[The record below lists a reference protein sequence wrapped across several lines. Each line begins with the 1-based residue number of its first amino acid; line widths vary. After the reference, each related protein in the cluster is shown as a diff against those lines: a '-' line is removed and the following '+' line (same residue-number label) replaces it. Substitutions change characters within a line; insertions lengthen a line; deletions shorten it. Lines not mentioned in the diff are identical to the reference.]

1 MAKISQNKIINVL
14 TEDWGKDARNG
25 LPYSGKAVREA
36 LQSILKEHD
45 RKIGYYKWSNT
56 IDSSNYY
63 HLWGFRNEADYKT
76 YAAGDKEDASI
87 KALLLVDEPLP
98 INTVQGDSYGAYLF
112 SKIGTTNNIVV
123 SKGSLEVELRFHAVR
138 NSNGDRLN
146 VGSRGT
152 LVVQR
157 KTAASNWSTVGTI
170 PDALPSTDYSDDKTY
185 TKVDIGAYLQDG
197 TQQVR
202 LQARYSYTDGDG
214 NEQSQASTYVLVGA
228 SITKTDVTLS
238 CRQDWHTPILA
249 SVQQVNGF
257 PYSYVV
263 NGAVQKTLH
272 IEITGGNKQVLPIS
286 IQMSAAENGSVVR
299 NTYKDSTDTYKLWQ
313 HGVRLVKA
321 WVTYDDGLGNTLSSD
336 VLENRFMVVNPTT
349 EAEKTK
355 PYIMIQNMMRK
366 VVNYTQCDIC
376 SFAVYSPRVNEDGSI
391 TNDNGN
397 ITTVFYLTSYA
408 EHFPA
413 DNPEEY
419 FRIEQDVEPGVQKT
433 LNTTVEIET
442 DESASD
448 IQAYFRVMRKD
459 GSSEVDFLT
468 DSVGVDNIS
477 VSVDNSESYAPTS
490 GATFLLNPKVRN
502 NSESNPA
509 TILNARANN
518 AVVTSTW
525 EGFGFVNDGWI
536 TAEDGVKVL
545 RVPSGARLNIKYNPF
560 AQFVTT
566 PDSAMTL
573 EMDVSVRNVTNE
585 DDPILQICEAVA
597 GSFIGLR
604 VKPMIGYIYS
614 ASDTTES
621 EIDFQFQEGK
631 RTHIT
636 LNIHNA
642 VIPNKGDALTPT
654 GTSLNTSATK
664 IALIRVYIN
673 GDLQREVKFS
683 TTNREEFCT
692 GPMSNGGIIIGQ
704 DGADIDIYSLRCY
717 TNMQLESSDIVK
729 DYISTLPT
737 SEAKRTM
744 RKANDIM
751 SGETVDIEKVKGLGK
766 RVLILH
772 GVESYIYNAGSQKV
786 WWEIFQYDKNGNY
799 IPELSGTI
807 CMETKTKSKRQGST
821 ANTYYYSNIQT
832 KISDAGIIIVAL
844 KNIHQSITYKVNDP
858 VVNEE
863 TGETTR
869 TVSMYGG
876 NLGKNDPVKNTFV
889 EYPYIE
895 VNGEPSVKVPDG
907 WIDGNGKYRGKGF
920 MIAEGTPLADKLV
933 LKINYASSMQ
943 SHLCGCNRLFNDLH
957 NLVVGKNSL
966 QEACPTAR
974 VSKYTEPV
982 FFFTQADGGN
992 PVFRGGGNFGAGKM
1006 DKPTW
1011 GYVKKLYPM
1020 FAMFEGSDN
1029 NYELTDMRVPFST
1042 DSRNPECITYSPD
1055 DEGYFYNGLQNL
1067 DFDAGMTDSDENGK
1081 ETPVASLTDRL
1092 SEIWNFLYLHAPRIS
1107 YYNGTFDAFQ
1117 TSSEASNTQKKY
1129 WCTQGADAFCL
1140 KRYNFVQKK
1149 WVDAGLWDGAKCAKI
1164 DLRTDEMTKDAYNS
1178 SENQAQ
1184 YSALNKEFI
1193 AAIVAH
1199 CKTYIGWYV
1208 KPKSLQFHYAFI
1220 NHLMAGS
1227 DNCSKNTYYVFDP
1240 KPKSVTI
1247 NGVTKV
1253 CILMEL
1259 HQDDLDSIM
1268 KTDNNGRGTKK
1279 YYVDRMH
1286 PYADN
1291 DKNTSQYEGMNN
1303 VLFNLCEEMYENTRE
1318 LQSMLKSIF
1327 TAMTQ
1332 LVSNSDEIEG
1342 FTDSVKVSVW
1352 GCLWKYLF
1360 SINSYYPVMAYN
1372 EQARIRYE
1380 YPAML
1385 GFVSTGSGAR
1395 GIAPITQSCGSS
1407 LEMEL
1412 QYMKRR
1418 LVYMASYAAW
1428 GNLFDGGKS
1437 ENIGLQDVTDTF
1449 AMQAYHLPDSV
1460 TSATEYKFNVKPHQ
1474 YIYPTGMMGQTSVDP
1489 HIRVAP
1495 GQEYELNLGTT
1506 TSNDTGLSIL
1516 GINYYRSIGNIGDLS
1531 TSPNLSVTINGKR
1544 LTEIIAEPTKLY
1556 TDTETGKKVPAFRPN
1571 NIVVSA
1577 LQVQKLSLKGCLG
1590 IGGSLN
1596 VTNLVRLHTI
1606 NVSDTA
1612 IYDVRLPK
1620 SKVLTSIAFPANLSK
1635 LSLVELPVL
1644 KTVSLQGASQ
1654 LVAIECDDAT
1664 LGISTENLVT
1674 SIYEYKQEDNSV
1686 ELSTVKL
1693 SGVNYRS
1700 MRADVFRFLNAV
1712 KSSTISGKIALVD
1725 GSAGLL
1731 TFSDVFN
1738 LIEKYGDIQSINNSL
1753 YLSYPKRTIN
1763 KVNVNGDK
1771 YIKQTGVWTGWNFA
1785 VLPSSGNNIAVK
1797 NNRPAVNYRFV
1808 GDNAEQAGQYAEF
1821 VDDVKGVLNVKK
1833 LSEASQDL
1841 KFQIEVRVG
1850 LTDGTE
1856 LSYIKGV
1863 GFYNRIPRV
1872 GDFAYSDGSFD
1883 DELDTSKTCVG
1894 VVFKSEKLSE
1904 SQIRLRVY
1912 SAENVSYVSDDKTIN
1927 SSSIPWGIFPATTDN
1942 TDGNNYLQYT
1952 VGQDVLNEIGTAVG
1966 IGDICDIADLPNNGW
1981 RELYNTDKNGEL
1993 KEDGFIT
2000 VESYQDSTTEDGYK
2014 VLNAK
2019 SALNDF
2025 DGKSNTKSIVN
2036 WANSVISLYLDES
2049 YPKTLQELSNRMAA
2063 LVKKKTDE
2071 GATYPDTWKQLYYPA
2086 AYGCHLYEPAVSG
2099 TATLNEQ
2106 YKKGNWYLPSE
2117 GELARVY
2124 NFFGNSRGWQNNTAA
2139 SIDYA
2144 NERPESEATTPI
2156 FANLLKRAKDKSAVC
2171 PVAMMSRSAYYWAS
2185 AEINR
2190 NNAWF
2195 VYSYDSS
2202 TGGAG
2207 KYFSFT
2213 VRAAVAFTFSL

>member
-14 TEDWGKDARNG
+14 TEDWGKDSRNG

-45 RKIGYYKWSNT
+45 KKVGYYKWSPT

-63 HLWGFRNEADYKT
+63 HLWGFRNEADYKA

-87 KALLLVDEPLP
+87 KALLLVDEALP

-112 SKIGTTNNIVV
+112 STIGTTNNIVV
-123 SKGSLEVELRFHAVR
+123 SGDSLEVSLRFHAVR

-146 VGSRGT
+146 VGSNGT
-152 LVVQR
+152 LVIQR
-157 KTAASNWSTVGTI
+157 KTSTSSWATVGTME
-170 PDALPSTDYSDDKTY
+170 DVLPSTDYSDDKTY
-185 TKVDIGAYLQDG
+185 TKVDIGKYLQDG
-197 TQQVR
+197 AQQVR
-202 LQARYSYTDGDG
+202 LQGRYTYTDGEG
-214 NEQSQASTYVLVGA
+214 KEQSQASTYVLVGA
-228 SITKTDVTLS
+228 SVTKTAVTLS

-249 SVQQVNGF
+249 SVQHSNGF

-272 IEITGGNKQVLPIS
+272 IEITGGNKKTLPIE
-286 IQMSAAENGSVVR
+286 IQLSSEESGTVVR
-299 NTYKDSTDTYKLWQ
+299 NTYKDVTDTYKLWQ

-321 WVTYDDGLGNTLSSD
+321 WITYDDGLGNTLSSD

-349 EAEKTK
+349 SAEKTK
-355 PYIMIQNMMRK
+355 PYIMIQDMMRT
-366 VVNYTQCDIC
+366 VVNYTQCNVC

-391 TNDNGN
+391 TNDGGN
-397 ITTVFYLTSYA
+397 INTIFYLTSYA
-408 EHFPA
+408 ETFPA
-413 DNPEEY
+413 ANCEEY
-419 FRIEQDVEPGVQKT
+419 FRIEESVEPGIQKT
-433 LNTTVEIET
+433 LNTTIEIEG
-442 DESASD
+442 DDAGD
-448 IQAYFRVMRKD
+448 KIQAYFRVFRKE
-459 GSSEVDFLT
+459 GEKEVDFLT
-468 DSVGVDNIS
+468 DSVGTDNIS
-477 VSVDNSESYAPTS
+477 VSVDNSDSYAPTS
-490 GATFLLNPKVRN
+490 GATFLVNPKVRN
-502 NSESNPA
+502 NAEENPQ
-509 TILNARANN
+509 TIQNARANN
-518 AVVTSTW
+518 VIVDSKW
-525 EGFGFVNDGWI
+525 EGFGMVNDGWV
-536 TAEDGVKVL
+536 TDDDGVKVL
-545 RVPSGARLNIKYNPF
+545 RVPSGAKLTIGYNPF

-566 PDSAMTL
+566 PDSAMTF
-573 EMDVSVRNVTNE
+573 EMDIAVRNVTNE
-585 DDPILQICEAVA
+585 ADPILQICEAVA
-597 GSFIGLR
+597 DSFIGLR
-604 VKPMIGYIYS
+604 VKPMVGYMYS

-621 EIDFQFQEGK
+621 EIDFHWQEGK

-636 LNIHNA
+636 VNIHNA
-642 VIPNKGDALTPT
+642 VIPNKGDALTPS
-654 GTSLNTSATK
+654 GTSLNTAATK
-664 IALIRVYIN
+664 AAFIRVFMN
-673 GDLQREVKFS
+673 GNIEREIKFS

-692 GPMSNGGIIIGQ
+692 GAMSNGGIIIGQ

-717 TNMQLESSDIVK
+717 TNMQLESADIMK

-737 SEAKRTM
+737 SEEKIAK

-751 SGETVDIEKVKGLGK
+751 TGEKVDIEKVKALGK
-766 RVLILH
+766 RILVLH
-772 GVESYIYNAGSQKV
+772 GEEPYIYNTGSQKV
-786 WWEIFQYDKNGNY
+786 WWEIFQYNADGSYN
-799 IPELSGTI
+799 PDLSGTI
-807 CMETKTKSKRQGST
+807 CKETKMDSKRQGST

-832 KISDAGIIIVAL
+832 KISDAGKIIVAL
-844 KNIHQSITYKVNDP
+844 VDIHRSITWSIDDP
-858 VVNEE
+858 VVDES

-869 TVSMYGG
+869 TVSIYGG
-876 NLGKNDPVKNTFV
+876 NLGKLDPVKNQAV
-889 EYPYIE
+889 KYPYKE
-895 VNGEPSVKVPDG
+895 VNGVPSVEVPDG
-907 WIDGNGKYRGKGF
+907 WIDGNGKYRGMGY
-920 MIAEGTPLADKLV
+920 MIAENTPLAIKVVD
-933 LKINYASSMQ
+933 KINYASSMQ

-957 NLVVGKNSL
+957 DLVVGKNDL
-966 QEACPTAR
+966 QAACPTAR

-982 FFFTQADGGN
+982 FFFTQSEGGK

-1011 GYVKKLYPM
+1011 GYVKKLYPN

-1042 DSRNPECITYSPD
+1042 DNGNPECITYSHD
-1055 DEGYFYNGLQNL
+1055 DEGYFYNGLQNI
-1067 DFDAGMTDSDENGK
+1067 DFDAGMTDTDENGN
-1081 ETPVASLTDRL
+1081 ETPVASLTNRL
-1092 SEIWNFLYLHAPRIS
+1092 AEVWNFLYLHAPRIE
-1107 YYNGTFDAFQ
+1107 YYNGTFADFQ
-1117 TSSEASNTQKKY
+1117 TSQAASNTQKKY
-1129 WCTQGADAFCL
+1129 WCTQGDDAYLL
-1140 KRYNFVQKK
+1140 KRYNFVTKK
-1149 WVDAGLWDGAKCAKI
+1149 WVDAGLWNGRGYAVI
-1164 DLRTDEMTKDAYNS
+1164 DLRTDEMTRDTYNS

-1184 YSALNKEFI
+1184 FAALNKEFI
-1193 AAIVAH
+1193 AAVVAH
-1199 CKTYIGWYV
+1199 FKTYVGWYIDV
-1208 KPKSLQFHYAFI
+1208 KSLLFHYALI
-1220 NHLMAGS
+1220 NHFIAGT
-1227 DNCSKNTYYVFDP
+1227 DNCSKNTYYVFGTTRD
-1240 KPKSVTI
+1240 VTI
-1247 NGVTKV
+1247 NGITKTVT
-1253 CILMEL
+1253 LMEL
-1259 HQDDLDSIM
+1259 HQDDVDTILA
-1268 KTDNNGRGTKK
+1268 TDNNGRSTKK

-1286 PYADN
+1286 PYSEEDQT
-1291 DKNTSQYEGMNN
+1291 TSQYEGMNN
-1303 VLFNLCEEMYENTRE
+1303 VLFNLCEEAYESTRE
-1318 LQSMLKSIF
+1318 LQSMLKSIL
-1327 TAMTQ
+1327 TAMTK
-1332 LVSNSDEIEG
+1332 LVSNSDKIEG

-1360 SINSYYPVMAYN
+1360 SINSYFPAMAFN

-1385 GFVSTGSGAR
+1385 GFISTGSGAR
-1395 GIAPITQSCGSS
+1395 GVAPITQSCGSS
-1407 LEMEL
+1407 LEMEQ

-1418 LVYMASYAAW
+1418 LIYMASYAAW
-1428 GNLFDGGKS
+1428 GNLYDGGKS

-1449 AMQAYHLPDSV
+1449 AMQAYHLPDSA

-1577 LQVQKLSLKGCLG
+1577 LQVQKLSLKGCSG

-1654 LVAIECDDAT
+1654 LVSVECDDAT

-1674 SIYEYKQEDNSV
+1674 SIYEYKQESNVV

-1700 MRADVFRFLNAV
+1700 MRADVFRYLNAV
-1712 KSSTISGKIALVD
+1712 KSSVISGKIALVD
-1725 GSAGLL
+1725 GVAGLL
-1731 TFSDVFN
+1731 TFSNVFN

-1771 YIKQTGVWTGWNFA
+1771 YIKQTGVWTGWNLT

-1797 NNRPAVNYRFV
+1797 DNRPAVNYRFV

-1841 KFQIEVRVG
+1841 RFQIEVRVG

-1856 LSYIKGV
+1856 LTYTKGV

-1894 VVFKSEKLSE
+1894 VVFKSDKLSE
-1904 SQIRLRVY
+1904 SKLLLRVY
-1912 SAENVSYVSDDKTIN
+1912 AAENVNYVSDDKTI
-1927 SSSIPWGIFPATTDN
+1927 SQTTIQWGIYPNDN
-1942 TDGNNYLQYT
+1942 NLNNSL
-1952 VGQDVLNEIGTAVG
+1952 GEAVLNEINTAVG
-1966 IGDICDIADLPNNGW
+1966 VGDICDIADLPNKEV
-1981 RELYNTDKNGEL
+1981 RELYEPNTDGEL
-1993 KEDGFIT
+1993 VKTDKIT
-2000 VESYQDSTTEDGYK
+2000 VASYQNSTTEDGYK
-2014 VLNAK
+2014 VFGAR

-2036 WANSVISLYLDES
+2036 WANSIISLYLNES
-2049 YPKTLQELSNRMAA
+2049 YPKTLQELSNRIAA
-2063 LVKKKTDE
+2063 LVKKKADE
-2071 GATYPDTWKQLYYPA
+2071 GATYPNTWKQVYYPA
-2086 AYGCHLYEPAVSG
+2086 AYGCYLYEPSISG

-2156 FANLLKRAKDKSAVC
+2156 FANLLKRAQDKSAYC
-2171 PVAMMSRSAYYWAS
+2171 PVAMMLKSMYYWTSTEAS
-2185 AEINR
+2185 SSNVWYVNSGNGNTDFYGKANS
-2190 NNAWF
+2190 F
-2195 VYSYDSS
+2195 V
-2202 TGGAG
+2202 
-2207 KYFSFT
+2207 

>member
-146 VGSRGT
+146 VGSKGT

-286 IQMSAAENGSVVR
+286 IQMSSAENGSVVR

-349 EAEKTK
+349 EAEKIK

-419 FRIEQDVEPGVQKT
+419 FRIEQEVEPGVQKT

-477 VSVDNSESYAPTS
+477 VSIDNSESYAPTS

-502 NSESNPA
+502 NSEANPA

-518 AVVTSTW
+518 AVVASTW
-525 EGFGFVNDGWI
+525 EGFGFVNDGWV

-545 RVPSGARLNIKYNPF
+545 RVPSGAKLNIKYNPF

-585 DDPILQICEAVA
+585 DDPIFQICEAVA

-621 EIDFQFQEGK
+621 EIDFQFQEAK

-692 GPMSNGGIIIGQ
+692 GAMSNGGIIIGQ

-751 SGETVDIEKVKGLGK
+751 SGETVDVEKVKGLGK

-869 TVSMYGG
+869 TVSIYGG

-982 FFFTQADGGN
+982 FFFTQADEGN

-1067 DFDAGMTDSDENGK
+1067 DFDAGMTDSDDNGK

-1092 SEIWNFLYLHAPRIS
+1092 SEIWNFLYLHAPRIG

-1140 KRYNFVQKK
+1140 KRYNFVNKK
-1149 WVDAGLWDGAKCAKI
+1149 WVDAGLWDGSKCAKI

-1259 HQDDLDSIM
+1259 HQDDLDSIL

-1360 SINSYYPVMAYN
+1360 SINSYYPVTAYN

-1385 GFVSTGSGAR
+1385 EFVSTGSGAR

-1418 LVYMASYAAW
+1418 LIYMASYAAW

-1474 YIYPTGMMGQTSVDP
+1474 YMYPTGMMGQTSVDP
-1489 HIRVAP
+1489 HVRVKP
-1495 GQEYELNLGTT
+1495 GEEYELDLGTT

-1544 LTEIIAEPTKLY
+1544 LTEVIAEPTKLY
-1556 TDTETGKKVPAFRPN
+1556 VDLETGKNVPAFRPN
-1571 NIVVSA
+1571 NLVVSA
-1577 LQVQKLSLKGCLG
+1577 LQVQKVSIKGCVG

-1596 VTNLVRLHTI
+1596 LTNLNRLHSLD
-1606 NVSDTA
+1606 VSNTA

-1620 SKVLTSIAFPANLSK
+1620 SKVLHEVHLPAGLSK

-1644 KTVSLQGASQ
+1644 ETVTLEGACKMTA
-1654 LVAIECDDAT
+1654 LECDDKT
-1664 LGISTENLVT
+1664 LGMSTEALVT
-1674 SIYEYKQEDNSV
+1674 SIYEYKQGDGSTV
-1686 ELSTVKL
+1686 LSSVKL
-1693 SGVNYRS
+1693 SGVDYKA
-1700 MRADVFRFLNAV
+1700 MRADVFSYLNGA
-1712 KSSTISGKIALVD
+1712 KSSSISGSIVFVSGA
-1725 GSAGLL
+1725 AGQLA
-1731 TFSDVFN
+1731 FNDVFD
-1738 LIEKYGDIQSINNSL
+1738 LIEKYGDIHSKDNSL
-1753 YLSYPKRTIN
+1753 YLSYTKKTIN
-1763 KVNVNGDK
+1763 RFSVSGDK
-1771 YIKQTGVWTGWNFA
+1771 YIKTIGIWNGFSLS
-1785 VLPSSGNNIAVK
+1785 VLPVSGNNLAAK
-1797 NNRPAVNYRFV
+1797 DGRPAVSFRFV
-1808 GDNAEQAGQYAEF
+1808 GDNAPQAAQYAEF
-1821 VDDVKGVLNVKK
+1821 TDSVRGILNIKK
-1833 LSEASQDL
+1833 LSDPTQDL
-1841 KFQIEVRVG
+1841 KFKLSVEMG
-1850 LTDGTE
+1850 LTDGTT
-1856 LSYIKGV
+1856 LTYQYSV
-1863 GFYNRIPRV
+1863 GFYNRIPKV
-1872 GDFAYSDGSFD
+1872 GDFAYADGSFD
-1883 DELDTSKTCVG
+1883 NELDTAKTCVG
-1894 VVFKSEKLSE
+1894 FVFKKDKISDKQVL
-1904 SQIRLRVY
+1904 LRVY
-1912 SAENVSYVSDDKTIN
+1912 AADNITYKSDDTVIN
-1927 SSSIPWGIFPATTDN
+1927 TSTIPWGIYPESEDASKTIGKDA
-1942 TDGNNYLQYT
+1942 
-1952 VGQDVLNEIGTAVG
+1952 LNEINAATGAT
-1966 IGDICDIADLPNNGW
+1966 DICDIIDIQNNVNISLF
-1981 RELYNTDKNGEL
+1981 EIQ
-1993 KEDGFIT
+1993 EDGSVVNTSKIT
-2000 VESYQDSTTEDGYK
+2000 KSSYQDPDKEDGYK
-2014 VLNAK
+2014 VFAA
-2019 SALNDF
+2019 SSVLNDF
-2025 DGKSNTKSIVN
+2025 RGKENTTAIVR
-2036 WANSVISLYLDES
+2036 WANNVIEKYLDEA
-2049 YPKTLQELSNRMAA
+2049 YPKTAKELANAMSAII
-2063 LVKKKTDE
+2063 KKKTDE
-2071 GATYPDTWKQLYYPA
+2071 GVTYPLVWIQLYYPA
-2086 AYGCHLYEPAVSG
+2086 AYGCYLYEPTVG
-2099 TATLNEQ
+2099 HGEQLNEQ
-2106 YKKGNWYLPSE
+2106 YRKGAWYLPAE

-2124 NFFGNSRGWQNNTAA
+2124 NFFGNSKGWVNNGTV
-2139 SIDYA
+2139 SVDYA
-2144 NERPESEATTPI
+2144 NDNPGSEAATPV
-2156 FANLLKRAKDKSAVC
+2156 FSNLLKRAMDKKAICPVNTKLNTCFTSTEGNRKSAWHVNSSY
-2171 PVAMMSRSAYYWAS
+2171 VGTF
-2185 AEINR
+2185 INEK
-2190 NNAWF
+2190 N
-2195 VYSYDSS
+2195 DMLH
-2202 TGGAG
+2202 
-2207 KYFSFT
+2207 
-2213 VRAAVAFTFSL
+2213 VRAAVAFTFNL